1 MTGTRVS
8 MIALPW
14 FVLTTTGSATK
25 TGLIA
30 FAELLPLVL
39 SKALGGPVIDRV
51 GARRVAIACDA
62 LSVVAV
68 GLVPLLHALGV
79 LGLPLL
85 LVLVAVGGALRGPG
99 DAAKSSLIPSI
110 SATAGVP
117 LERTTGL
124 SSSVE
129 RTASM
134 LGAAFAG
141 GLVAWVGP
149 AQALVVDAASFG
161 LSALVIAWA
170 TTHLVPA
177 AELAGRADGSAAV
190 AEDAAADDEGYWAQ
204 LRAGWLFLRQESVV
218 LALSLMVACTNL
230 LDLAYAAVLVPVW
243 AHDSGRTAAT
253 VGLVFAV
260 FSGAS
265 ILGSLVAAAYGERL
279 PRFRI
284 YVLAFLITGL
294 PRFLVLAVDAPLVA
308 VLAVSVVGGIASGF
322 LNPILG
328 AVFFERVPAPLL
340 GRVSSLNSAIAWS
353 LMPLGGVLGG
363 LVVDGLGVDT
373 GLMVVGVAYLAAT
386 MAPLVIPSFRA
397 MDRPSAPSGP
407 AAAGG
412 QGAVEPAD
420 PEGGQRR
427 HERTVAALLVGPR
440 AGLAHDPEP
449 SPLEDDALRTGEEGD
464 LGPLR

>member
-39 SKALGGPVIDRV
+39 SKAFGGPVIDRV

-85 LVLVAVGGALRGPG
+85 LVLVAIGGALRGPG

-110 SATAGVP
+110 SATAGVS

-170 TTHLVPA
+170 TTRLVPA
-177 AELAGRADGSAAV
+177 AETAGRTDASAAV
-190 AEDAAADDEGYWAQ
+190 TEGADEGYWAQ
-204 LRAGWLFLRQESVV
+204 LRAGWRFLRHESVV

-243 AHDSGRTAAT
+243 AHDSGRSAAT

-279 PRFRI
+279 PRFRV

-363 LVVDGLGVDT
+363 LVADGLGVDT

-397 MDRPSAPSGP
+397 MDRPGAPSGP

-420 PEGGQRR
+420 PERGQRR
-427 HERTVAALLVGPR
+427 HERTAAALLVGPG

-449 SPLEDDALRTGEEGD
+449 SALEDDALGAGEEGD
-464 LGPLR
+464 LGAPR

>member
-1 MTGTRVS
+1 VTAVRRGARRPLGGLLTAEAISTTGTRVS

-14 FVLTTTGSATK
+14 FVLTTTGSATQ

-39 SKALGGPVIDRV
+39 SKAFGGPVIDRV

-62 LSVVAV
+62 LSLVAV
-68 GLVPLLHALGV
+68 GLVPLLHAAGL
-79 LGLPLL
+79 LSLPLL
-85 LVLVAVGGALRGPG
+85 LLLVAVGGALRGPG
-99 DAAKSSLIPSI
+99 DAAKNSLIPAI
-110 SATAGVP
+110 SATAGVS

-141 GLVAWVGP
+141 GLVAWLGP

-170 TTHLVPA
+170 TTRLAPAPDATTDAGVAEPA
-177 AELAGRADGSAAV
+177 AEESA
-190 AEDAAADDEGYWAQ
+190 GYWSE
-204 LRAGWLFLRQESVV
+204 LRAGWRFLRQESVV
-218 LALSLMVACTNL
+218 LALSVMVACTNL
-230 LDLAYAAVLVPVW
+230 LDMAYAAVLVPVW
-243 AHDSGRTAAT
+243 AHDSGRGAAT

-265 ILGSLVAAAYGERL
+265 IVGSLVAAAYGERL

-340 GRVSSLNSAIAWS
+340 GRVSSLNSALAWS
-353 LMPLGGVLGG
+353 LMPFGGVLGG
-363 LVVDGLGVDT
+363 LVADGLGI
-373 GLMVVGVAYLAAT
+373 GPALMVIGVAYLAAT

-397 MDRPSAPSGP
+397 MDRPGVARPVVLAEAPGTS
-407 AAAGG
+407 
-412 QGAVEPAD
+412 
-420 PEGGQRR
+420 
-427 HERTVAALLVGPR
+427 
-440 AGLAHDPEP
+440 
-449 SPLEDDALRTGEEGD
+449 
-464 LGPLR
+464 

>member
-1 MTGTRVS
+1 MTAVRRGARRPLGGLLTAEAISTTGTRVS

-14 FVLTTTGSATK
+14 FVLTTTGSATQ

-39 SKALGGPVIDRV
+39 SKAFGGPVIDRV
-51 GARRVAIACDA
+51 GARRVAVACDA
-62 LSVVAV
+62 LSLVAV
-68 GLVPLLHALGV
+68 GLVPLLHAAGL
-79 LGLPLL
+79 LSLPLL
-85 LVLVAVGGALRGPG
+85 LLLVAVGGALRGPG
-99 DAAKSSLIPSI
+99 DAAKNSLIPAI
-110 SATAGVP
+110 STTAGVS

-134 LGAAFAG
+134 LGAALAG
-141 GLVAWVGP
+141 GLVAWLGP

-161 LSALVIAWA
+161 LSAVVIAWA
-170 TTHLVPA
+170 TARLAPAPGATTDTGEAAPDPA
-177 AELAGRADGSAAV
+177 AEPG
-190 AEDAAADDEGYWAQ
+190 GYWSD
-204 LRAGWLFLRQESVV
+204 LRAGWRFLRQESVV

-230 LDLAYAAVLVPVW
+230 LDMAYAAVLVPVW
-243 AHDSGRTAAT
+243 AHDSGRGAAT

-265 ILGSLVAAAYGERL
+265 IVGSLVAAAYGERL

-294 PRFLVLAVDAPLVA
+294 PRFVVLAVDAPLVA
-308 VLAVSVVGGIASGF
+308 VLTVSVVGGIASGF

-340 GRVSSLNSAIAWS
+340 GRVSSLNSALAWS
-353 LMPLGGVLGG
+353 LMPFGGVLGG
-363 LVVDGLGVDT
+363 LVADGLGIGP
-373 GLMVVGVAYLAAT
+373 GLTVIGVAYLAAT

-397 MDRPSAPSGP
+397 MDRPGAARPVVLAEAPGTS
-407 AAAGG
+407 
-412 QGAVEPAD
+412 
-420 PEGGQRR
+420 
-427 HERTVAALLVGPR
+427 
-440 AGLAHDPEP
+440 
-449 SPLEDDALRTGEEGD
+449 
-464 LGPLR
+464 

>member
-1 MTGTRVS
+1 MTAVRRGARRPLGGLLTAEAISMTGTRVS

-39 SKALGGPVIDRV
+39 SKAFGGPVIDRV

-110 SATAGVP
+110 SATAGVS

-141 GLVAWVGP
+141 GLVAWVGS

-170 TTHLVPA
+170 TTDLVPA
-177 AELAGRADGSAAV
+177 AEVTGRTDGSAAV
-190 AEDAAADDEGYWAQ
+190 AEDADGGYWAQ
-204 LRAGWLFLRQESVV
+204 LRAGWRFLRQESVV

-373 GLMVVGVAYLAAT
+373 GLMVIGVAYLAAT

-397 MDRPSAPSGP
+397 MDRPSAARPGVLSE
-407 AAAGG
+407 A
-412 QGAVEPAD
+412 
-420 PEGGQRR
+420 
-427 HERTVAALLVGPR
+427 
-440 AGLAHDPEP
+440 
-449 SPLEDDALRTGEEGD
+449 
-464 LGPLR
+464 